1 MFLGEGSSKARLI
14 SPKPRLNKN
23 LTSPGTFLASEEPT
37 NHVGARHF
45 FFECPLFRQDFIRI
59 PSAGGCQK
67 GAGSRDCTGEVSP
80 NPTPPPPGAQ
90 GAPGRSP
97 ARAGQRNTRNPG
109 PEKPTGAQKSLWPAS
124 NVNLDSSSKRQTR
137 SQARCTSS
145 LQACPQ

>member
-1 MFLGEGSSKARLI
+1 MPIPLNGQTTSNHTKLSTPSRSPLDFGVRVPLDMSNGSSRRA
-14 SPKPRLNKN
+14 
-23 LTSPGTFLASEEPT
+23 ASGHQILPSY
-37 NHVGARHF
+37 
-45 FFECPLFRQDFIRI
+45 RQDFIRI

-97 ARAGQRNTRNPG
+97 ARAGQRNTRDRG
-109 PEKPTGAQKSLWPAS
+109 PENQQELKNRYGQPLTLSGFQLQAA
-124 NVNLDSSSKRQTR
+124 NEESSPVHEL
-137 SQARCTSS
+137 